1 MKFSF
6 LSLTIGCSSLLALG
20 LSQSPSI
27 AATVTVHFPR
37 MPMSGDNFEYTH
49 TVRRSTSNPL
59 PDVGALQNLFQGPTR
74 TEIANAPGLEKALPL
89 LPSNACN
96 GQPLPPGA
104 INAGR
109 FIIKRQ
115 IRGSNIAY
123 KIRICKP
130 YISGGVGS
138 TAILQMAI
146 EKTLRAN
153 LKYVSGVKKITKID
167 IAQPN
172 NQCLGGSGATCWP

>member
-6 LSLTIGCSSLLALG
+6 LSIAIGCSSLVALG

-27 AATVTVHFPR
+27 AATVTVHFPQ
-37 MPMSGDNFEYTH
+37 MPKSGQDFNYTYK
-49 TVRRSTSNPL
+49 VNRSTSNPL
-59 PDVGALQNLFQGPTR
+59 RDVGALQNLFQGPSSS
-74 TEIANAPGLEKALPL
+74 EIASAPGLEKALAL

-96 GQPLPPGA
+96 GQTLPPGA

-115 IRGSNIAY
+115 ISGSNIAY
-123 KIRICKP
+123 KIRLCKP
-130 YISGGVGS
+130 FISGGVGS
-138 TAILQMAI
+138 NAILETAIT
-146 EKTLRAN
+146 KTLRAN
-153 LKYVSGVKKITKID
+153 LNYVSGVKKITKID

-172 NQCLGGSGATCWP
+172 NQCLGGSGNTCWP